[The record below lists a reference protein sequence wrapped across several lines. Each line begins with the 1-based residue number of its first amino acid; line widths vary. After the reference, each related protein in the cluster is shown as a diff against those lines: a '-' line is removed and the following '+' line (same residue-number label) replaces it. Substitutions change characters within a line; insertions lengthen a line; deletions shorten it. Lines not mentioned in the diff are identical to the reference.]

1 MSKATRRTWRKEQDQ
16 LIRERQI
23 ADAQDRERRLK
34 GFKPANVGDM
44 LTELAKQGRRA

>member
-1 MSKATRRTWRKEQDQ
+1 VSKATRRTWRKQQLQ
-16 LIRERQI
+16 LIRERQV
-23 ADAQDRERRLK
+23 ADAQAREHRLK